1 MTIINAFASIRLINR
16 SLALLSTFIVL
27 PVLAQDPSG
36 TVEAGLRDCGQ
47 LTDSV
52 ARYACYDRLTSTLR
66 PSAPGSVQGPT
77 RSTIPA
83 VRPAA
88 PAADVPANT
97 AAPEAATTASSSS
110 TDTAAGGESREMT
123 DTVVEVRQREPGML
137 MVTLS
142 SGQVWRQV
150 NGRAYALK
158 PGMQIRLYRGLFGG
172 SWRIT
177 NDDLKG
183 FIQVERVK

>member
-1 MTIINAFASIRLINR
+1 MTSFKTIAFFKFLKR
-16 SLALLSTFIVL
+16 ALVL
-27 PVLAQDPSG
+27 VSVLGTVPALAQENPG

-47 LTDSV
+47 ITDSV
-52 ARYACYDRLTSTLR
+52 ARYACYDRLTATLR
-66 PSAPGSVQGPT
+66 PSAPGTLQGPT

-88 PAADVPANT
+88 PASETPA
-97 AAPEAATTASSSS
+97 AASTDSAATTA
-110 TDTAAGGESREMT
+110 DAAAAGESREMT
-123 DTVVEVRQREPGML
+123 DTVTDVRQIEPGMV

-150 NGRAYALK
+150 NGRAYPLK
-158 PGMQIRLYRGLFGG
+158 SGMQIRLYKGLFGT

-177 NDDLKG
+177 NDELKG